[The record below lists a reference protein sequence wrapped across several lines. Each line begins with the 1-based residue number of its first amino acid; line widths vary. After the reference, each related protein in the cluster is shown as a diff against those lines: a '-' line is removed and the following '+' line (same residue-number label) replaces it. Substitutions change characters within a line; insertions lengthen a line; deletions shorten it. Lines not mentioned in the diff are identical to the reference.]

1 MTSTNKQSQARTD
14 TQRHLWHFPSV
25 HHFLDHSRSHS
36 STQVRSVLY
45 KSEMQM
51 LLIFFLS
58 QRERRPYSDWS
69 PRSTPIWTDP
79 NWTTPNWTTPN
90 WTTPIW
96 TEGSIGLPPFGL
108 PPFGLPPIGLTQIG
122 LPPFELRGHFDYPHL
137 DYPPIGLP
145 PNWTTPQ
152 IGLPPKLDH
161 PPIGLTSFR
170 PNRVSPNGG

>member
-79 NWTTPNWTTPN
+79 NWTTPNWTNPI
-90 WTTPIW
+90 WTTPTWTNLNWTNPIW
-96 TEGSIGLPPFGL
+96 T
-108 PPFGLPPIGLTQIG
+108 
-122 LPPFELRGHFDYPHL
+122 Y
-137 DYPPIGLP
+137 
-145 PNWTTPQ
+145 PNWMRDVFSKKGCRREALKDAFTLSDVYSKCALNMPV
-152 IGLPPKLDH
+152 H
-161 PPIGLTSFR
+161 
-170 PNRVSPNGG
+170 